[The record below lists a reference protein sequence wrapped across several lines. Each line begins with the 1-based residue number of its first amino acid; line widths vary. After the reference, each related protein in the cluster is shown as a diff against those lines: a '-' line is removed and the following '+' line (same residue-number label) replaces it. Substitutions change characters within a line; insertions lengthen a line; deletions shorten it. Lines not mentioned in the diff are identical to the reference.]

1 MSDLLRKIIHI
12 DMDSFYAAVEAKY
25 NPKLKGKPIAVGGR
39 PEERSVV
46 CTASYEARKYGVKAG
61 ISSYKA
67 LKLCPQLILVPP
79 DFRKYQEESDAIH
92 KIFKRFTDKIEP
104 LSLDEAYLDVSDLK
118 IFKGSATLIA
128 HEIRRLIFKER
139 RLTASAGIAPNKF
152 LAKVASD
159 WKKPNGQFTVEPKMI
174 SDFVKKLSVDNIY
187 GVGKVTSA
195 RLNEMGIKT
204 CSDIQKYSL
213 DELIDLFG
221 MWGEDL
227 YDLCRGIDDREVETF
242 WERKSLGVEY
252 TFPQDLKNSKQ
263 CIEVLSDLYDDLMSR
278 FEDDCKDKMIKS
290 IFIKLKFCDFKRTTV
305 EKQARL
311 SVPPI
316 EDYYPLIETGFERH
330 NKPVR
335 LVGLGVRFKNDLQ
348 EFKKEKVKEQLEICF
363 PYKIKKS

>member
-1 MSDLLRKIIHI
+1 MERPHRKIIHV

-25 NPKLKGKPIAVGGR
+25 DPSLKGKPIAVGGR

-67 LKLCPQLILVPP
+67 LKLCPKLILVPP
-79 DFRKYQEESDAIH
+79 DFRKYNEESEAIH

-128 HEIRRLIFKER
+128 QEIRRLIFKER
-139 RLTASAGIAPNKF
+139 KLTASAGIAPNKF

-159 WKKPNGQFTVEPKMI
+159 WKKPNGQFTVTPKMI
-174 SDFVKKLSVDNIY
+174 DEFVRKLPVDHIY

-195 RLNEMGIKT
+195 RLNKMGIKT
-204 CSDIQKYSL
+204 CADLQSYTL
-213 DELIDLFG
+213 DELTDNFG
-221 MWGEDL
+221 VWGEDL
-227 YDLCRGIDDREVETF
+227 YGLCRGIDDRDIDTF
-242 WERKSLGVEY
+242 WERKSLSVEY
-252 TFPQDLKNSKQ
+252 TYPEDLKNSKE
-263 CIEVLSDLYDDLMSR
+263 CIDVLDELYDDLGSR
-278 FEDDCKDKMIKS
+278 FDDDCKEKTVKS

-305 EKQARL
+305 ERQTELNTA
-311 SVPPI
+311 PI
-316 EDYYPLIETGFERH
+316 EDYYPLIEEGFERH

-335 LVGLGVRFKNDLQ
+335 LVGLGVRFKNELE
-348 EFKKEKVKEQLEICF
+348 EFREEKIKEQLEFCF
-363 PYKIKKS
+363 PYIRRS